1 MPAERALTRQ
11 VNQESSPE
19 PAESSGFGNVTC
31 PISRIQP
38 EACASDPQ
46 IDASET
52 PRNPKPMAARIEDY
66 ALIGDCETAAL
77 VDRNG
82 SIDWLCWPDF
92 SSDACFAALLGN
104 EENGYWRITPAAGKW
119 KTTRRYRPH
128 TLILETTFESA
139 AGSFRLIDFMPVR
152 QRNSH
157 IVRIVEGIRGRVPI
171 RMEMSLRFDYGRT
184 VPWVTHVKDGVRAI
198 AGPNLAILRASVPM
212 HGENMQTVSEFTIAQ
227 GQRVHFSL
235 AYGSS
240 YKPNPRKI
248 DALQTLKTCEERW
261 QRWAHRLK
269 YKGKYRDVIE
279 RSLITLRA
287 MIYRPTGGIVA
298 SVTTSLPESIG
309 GVRNW
314 DYRYCWLRDSTFTLL
329 ALANGGYFTEAAAWQ
344 HWLLR
349 ALAGSPDQVQIMY
362 GLKGERQL
370 LEWEVGWLSGY
381 ENSLPVRIGNAAAGQ
396 VQLDIYGEML
406 DCFFQAQHSLGRRT
420 RDEFRVLVSLL
431 EHLETIWQQAD
442 EGIWETRGEPQ
453 QFTYSKMMAWVAF
466 DRAVL
471 LAEQLHS
478 DAPIEK
484 WRTLRDNIHAQVCA
498 QAFNENKNSFVLAYG
513 SDQLDAAL
521 LLMPVVGFLPG
532 SDPRVKSTVEAIER
546 DLMSSGLVLRYQ
558 TSKVN
563 DGLPAGEGV
572 FLACSFWMVSAL
584 KAIGRIKDAR
594 KLFARLLKLR
604 NDLGL
609 LSEEYDVNRRRLV
622 GNFPQAFS
630 HIALVTAAFDL
641 EDGTSVRAR
650 SHRNSQHEPTHSC

>member
-1 MPAERALTRQ
+1 MHSRFPA
-11 VNQESSPE
+11 SK
-19 PAESSGFGNVTC
+19 
-31 PISRIQP
+31 
-38 EACASDPQ
+38 
-46 IDASET
+46 SEVADSK
-52 PRNPKPMAARIEDY
+52 PKWIKKTNLNRKNMAAKIEDY

-104 EENGYWRITPAAGKW
+104 EENGYWRITPAHGKW

-128 TLILETTFESA
+128 TLILETTFEHA
-139 AGSFRLIDFMPVR
+139 DGSFRLIDFMPVR

-157 IVRIVEGIRGRVPI
+157 IVRIVQGIRGKVSL
-171 RMEMSLRFDYGRT
+171 RMEMALRFDYGRT
-184 VPWVTHVKDGVRAI
+184 VPWVTHIKDGVRAI
-198 AGPNLAILRASVPM
+198 AGPHLAVLRASVAM
-212 HGENMQTVSEFTIAQ
+212 HGENLKTVADFTISR
-227 GQRVHFSL
+227 GDRVHFSL
-235 AYGSS
+235 AYGNS

-248 DALQTLKTCEERW
+248 DVEQTLKDCELRW
-261 QRWAHRLK
+261 RRWSHRLK

-287 MIYRPTGGIVA
+287 MIYQPTGGIVA
-298 SVTTSLPESIG
+298 AITTSLPESIG

-344 HWLLR
+344 DWLLR
-349 ALAGSPDQVQIMY
+349 ALAGSPEQVQTMY

-381 ENSLPVRIGNAAAGQ
+381 EKSLPVRIGNAASEQ
-396 VQLDIYGEML
+396 MQLDIYGEML
-406 DCFFQAQHSLGRRT
+406 DCFFHAQQYLGRRAKN
-420 RDEFRVLVSLL
+420 EFRVLVLL
-431 EHLETIWQQAD
+431 LKHLEAIWPQPD
-442 EGIWETRGEPQ
+442 EGIWETRGGAQ

-471 LAEQLHS
+471 LAEQQHY
-478 DAPIEK
+478 DAPVEEWKII
-484 WRTLRDNIHAQVCA
+484 RDRIHSEVCA
-498 QAFNENKNSFVLAYG
+498 RAFSEEKNSFVMAYD

-532 SDPRVKSTVEAIER
+532 SDPRVKGTVEAIER
-546 DLMSSGLVLRYQ
+546 DLMSAGLVKRYE
-558 TSKVN
+558 TLKVN
-563 DGLPAGEGV
+563 DGLPPGEGV

-584 KAIGRIKDAR
+584 KAIGRVKDA
-594 KLFARLLKLR
+594 KALFARLLKMR
-604 NDLGL
+604 NELGL
-609 LSEEYDVNRRRLV
+609 LSEEYDVERLRLV

-641 EDGTSVRAR
+641 DSGLGVRNRA
-650 SHRNSQHEPTHSC
+650 HRNAHR